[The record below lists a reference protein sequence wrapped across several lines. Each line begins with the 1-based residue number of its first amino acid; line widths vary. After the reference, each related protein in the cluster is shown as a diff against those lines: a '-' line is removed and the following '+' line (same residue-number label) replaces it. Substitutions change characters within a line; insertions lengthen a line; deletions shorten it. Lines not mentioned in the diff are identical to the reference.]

1 MNPEGTALRL
11 LVTGATGFVG
21 TRLTRAL
28 AERRPEAT
36 IVGSGAT
43 ADPVD
48 LRDAAAV
55 DRLVAEAR
63 PDVIVHLAGQASVGA
78 LGRGAGEETW
88 RVNLAGTLNL
98 ALAVN
103 RFAPEATVLFA
114 SSSEVY
120 GRAFGPHPVNE
131 GTPPEPTNAYAR
143 SKLLAE
149 RTLADV
155 LPDTARIVVA
165 RPFNH
170 TGPGQR
176 EDFVLPSFAA
186 QVARI
191 EAGLQSAL
199 RVGNLDVARDF
210 LDVRDVVAA
219 YCALIEAAPRLPM
232 RFTCNVATGAARPL
246 RGILEALRALA
257 RVPVNVEIDPA
268 RLRPSD
274 VPFAAGSAARLAQA
288 TGWAPVIPF
297 EETLASVL
305 EDARRRVAADA

>member
-1 MNPEGTALRL
+1 M
-11 LVTGATGFVG
+11 
-21 TRLTRAL
+21 
-28 AERRPEAT
+28 
-36 IVGSGAT
+36 VGSDAT

-63 PDVIVHLAGQASVGA
+63 PDIIVHLAGQASVGA
-78 LGRGAGEETW
+78 LDRGAGEETW

-120 GRAFGPHPVNE
+120 GRAFGPDPVNE
-131 GTPPEPTNAYAR
+131 ETPPEPANAYAR

-155 LPDTARIVVA
+155 LPATARILVA

-232 RFTCNVATGAARPL
+232 RFTCNVATGRRPPAARYPGSVA
-246 RGILEALRALA
+246 RPRPRA
-257 RVPVNVEIDPA
+257 RE
-268 RLRPSD
+268 
-274 VPFAAGSAARLAQA
+274 
-288 TGWAPVIPF
+288 
-297 EETLASVL
+297 
-305 EDARRRVAADA
+305 RRD